1 MHFSISNLLLCKVE
15 KGRISGSCQAFQ
27 LQMFVLQLIGTWSA
41 HCCGRQAAKS
51 APELAAGS
59 RSSAPPN
66 SLSGGSR
73 WQQARE
79 RAVLSWTTRQGS
91 RREFLLQSSVL
102 PPAQLSLVSIL
113 HGKSPTC
120 MLHAH
125 ACHRNTQREENKKS
139 LGYQVLWKPCPLN
152 SVSAVLSQTKKWRAL
167 WQSLRCMHLSPTFT
181 SILSCQPALS
191 SPRP

>member
-1 MHFSISNLLLCKVE
+1 MWRGWFPSTLLPGKKNKKNNLWPSTAIKRMHFSISNLLLCKVE

-51 APELAAGS
+51 APELPAGS

-66 SLSGGSR
+66 SLSGGSH

-91 RREFLLQSSVL
+91 RREFLLQSPVL

-113 HGKSPTC
+113 HGKSPT
-120 MLHAH
+120 LHAH
-125 ACHRNTQREENKKS
+125 ACHGNTQREENKKS
-139 LGYQVLWKPCPLN
+139 LGYQIERSTLK
-152 SVSAVLSQTKKWRAL
+152 T
-167 WQSLRCMHLSPTFT
+167 
-181 SILSCQPALS
+181 LS
-191 SPRP
+191 S

>member
-125 ACHRNTQREENKKS
+125 ACFMHMHATGTRRGRKTKNP
-139 LGYQVLWKPCPLN
+139 LGTKYSESPVLLTAW
-152 SVSAVLSQTKKWRAL
+152 VL
-167 WQSLRCMHLSPTFT
+167 C
-181 SILSCQPALS
+181 
-191 SPRP
+191 SPRPRNGVPCGSLFVACTSLLLSLPS